1 MSVVLVPTTPAKV
14 LGLRGV
20 VSRRFGL
27 LSLKG
32 VRTVIPN
39 LLIPMSSSTRHAW

>member
-1 MSVVLVPTTPAKV
+1 MAVVLVPPPPAKV

-27 LSLKG
+27 LSLEG

-39 LLIPMSSSTRHAW
+39 SFDSHVK